1 MGICNHFALFW
12 CITRRITVT
21 DFWCFCGKQTRTDH
35 VRFFVLLHLFKCGHT
50 RTAFCSSG
58 DINDRIRFKFSI
70 GDAFCFLPHKI
81 KRLFSILFYQESHTK
96 NRLKILSVILQKL
109 FFWASGSTFIAS
121 YDCISEYYSFQIQ
134 KAHKLIIRYT
144 PTQTYRT
151 FFRQTSEITDR
162 RHTWRNIFENAS
174 GTPRVSLLLKR
185 STWLW
190 LKLACISHFQTGVE
204 RHRKTSWVSR
214 KTSSRKETSLGTWNE
229 FRHLDDVFGCSYKY
243 SKDTVRSAL
252 LLRTW

>member
-109 FFWASGSTFIAS
+109 FSGHCFLWLYKWILFVSNT
-121 YDCISEYYSFQIQ
+121 EGTQINYPV
-134 KAHKLIIRYT
+134 HTNTNL
-144 PTQTYRT
+144 PDL
-151 FFRQTSEITDR
+151 FPSNFGDHWQTSYVT
-162 RHTWRNIFENAS
+162 
-174 GTPRVSLLLKR
+174 
-185 STWLW
+185 
-190 LKLACISHFQTGVE
+190 
-204 RHRKTSWVSR
+204 
-214 KTSSRKETSLGTWNE
+214 
-229 FRHLDDVFGCSYKY
+229 
-243 SKDTVRSAL
+243 
-252 LLRTW
+252 